1 VLTVVWFGVE
11 VPVVG
16 VIEVRGTLDK
26 GKVQSVERRIDR
38 ARGRNVN
45 FLILVLEC
53 EGGDATDAA
62 YQLGKK
68 LAELKD
74 DLGERPVRTLAYIP
88 SKRSIGAATYLA
100 LGCNEIVMASDAVLG
115 DFTYLN
121 VDRDSDHGGRR
132 DQLADLAQRQ
142 GYSPAL
148 FEAMLDR
155 SLVLYHAQLKGSGAF
170 EVVTETEYQ
179 NDKKAGHVK
188 YAPGAARLARKDGE
202 YMKLDAALAKEYGIV
217 EHNDVNDLDALYS
230 RFDVSSVGVKV
241 FRDDWLDEIAEFF
254 RGPLV
259 KMVLVM
265 LGIIGLIIELKM
277 PGTAI
282 GGIVAGICF
291 VLFFWAHS
299 FIGEYTMLAVLLFVL
314 GLILIGLEIFVFP
327 GFGLPGIS
335 GILLIV
341 LSLAIV
347 TLEKMPSTTSE
358 WLQLAGTLGTFAV
371 SLVAAIAAAFML
383 AWYLPHI
390 PYANRLVLAP
400 PVEPSYGEGKSDNPL
415 AALLGAIGVAET
427 PLRPAGKVRFGEDY
441 HDVIAEGD
449 FVNPGSRV
457 QVIEIEGQRS
467 VVKQV

>member
-1 VLTVVWFGVE
+1 
-11 VPVVG
+11 
-16 VIEVRGTLDK
+16 
-26 GKVQSVERRIDR
+26 
-38 ARGRNVN
+38 
-45 FLILVLEC
+45 
-53 EGGDATDAA
+53 
-62 YQLGKK
+62 
-68 LAELKD
+68 
-74 DLGERPVRTLAYIP
+74 
-88 SKRSIGAATYLA
+88 
-100 LGCNEIVMASDAVLG
+100 
-115 DFTYLN
+115 
-121 VDRDSDHGGRR
+121 
-132 DQLADLAQRQ
+132 
-142 GYSPAL
+142 
-148 FEAMLDR
+148 MLDR
-155 SLVLYHAQLKGSGAF
+155 DLVLYHAQLKGSGAPD
-170 EVVTETEYQ
+170 VVSEKEYKA
-179 NDKKAGHVK
+179 DKDHVK
-188 YAPGAARLARKDGE
+188 WSAGAARLVKKEGE
-202 YMKLDAALAKEYGIV
+202 YLKLDAALAKELGIV
-217 EHNDVNDLDALYS
+217 EYNDVKDLEDLYGRP
-230 RFDVSSVGVKV
+230 RFDISSAGVKV

-341 LSLAIV
+341 VSLAIV
-347 TLEKMPSTTSE
+347 TLEKMPSTTSD
-358 WLQLAGTLGTFAV
+358 WLQLAWTLGTFAI
-371 SLVAAIAAAFML
+371 SLVVAIAAAFML

-390 PYANRLVLAP
+390 PYANRLVLVP
-400 PVEPSYGEGKSDNPL
+400 PSEPTFGEGQAENPL
-415 AALLGAIGVAET
+415 ASLLGAIGVAET

-457 QVIEIEGQRS
+457 QVIEIEGQRI